1 MISVQV
7 SHGDV
12 SRIFAWNESL
22 SFSERTIAV
31 AQENSCAPIVGDGCI
46 TLTNYDQIGAAIAV
60 EISGRKLGAIF
71 DGGKNCGRRERNDSL
86 SEQEGHG
93 FLLTRPRIATV
104 VFTLGGRD
112 AGL

>member
-7 SHGDV
+7 SHGDI

-46 TLTNYDQIGAAIAV
+46 TLPNYDQIGAALAV
-60 EISGRKLGAIF
+60 EISGRKFGAIF
-71 DGGKNCGRRERNDSL
+71 DGGEVCGHLGRNVFPSEGGAPICLISTRR
-86 SEQEGHG
+86 
-93 FLLTRPRIATV
+93 
-104 VFTLGGRD
+104 
-112 AGL
+112 